1 MTKSSLPK
9 AQIQFTPSNKLIINY
24 PKPTLEERFFS
35 GVNLIGTI
43 FVIFI
48 FIISIVLMFLNVGGT
63 LPFILFG
70 SILAQLPRIKKVP
83 GIFQITFHSEGLA
96 FANYKDEIEKHYVD
110 NSDFV
115 DFKVK
120 IIDNIVE
127 FNIDKHIIEFSDFK
141 KLPLV
146 IESIANTWNLEY
158 YDTIAVDEHNQ
169 ILTYRSKLM
178 ADEKVHSLIEIDD
191 NDLRITF
198 RDALSSPKFFT
209 VEKMTGKL
217 FSHKLG
223 QGVNAYLKLTK
234 DDAIDIEMITNIG
247 AESKCQIRVDVIDIN
262 GQIRT
267 IFESDKRYEDETVTT
282 YRDTELIYDELKK
295 LPILENVVIEK
306 VFR

>member
-198 RDALSSPKFFT
+198 RDALSSPKFFA
-209 VEKMTGKL
+209 VEKATGKL
-217 FSHKLG
+217 FSHKIG
-223 QGVNAYLKLTK
+223 QSYLKLTK
-234 DDAIDIEMITNIG
+234 NDAIEIEAITKISTSN
-247 AESKCQIRVDVIDIN
+247 KCEIRVDIIDID
-262 GQIRT
+262 GKIRT
-267 IFESDKRYEDETVTT
+267 VFVSEKRYEEEEITT